1 MIWIILIILA
11 VFLLI
16 YFWSKIKRLK
26 LDCITLVVGAP
37 KTGKTTIQVYLA
49 IKDNKKRIFK
59 TKLKNIFR
67 KKDNKIELPLLY
79 SNIPLKYPHVR
90 LTKELLLR
98 EQRFV
103 YNSTIL
109 ISETSLV
116 ADSMS
121 YKNEEQSDTLSLFYK
136 LIGHEMQ
143 GGAVFVET
151 QNPSDNHYALK
162 RCLNRYLFIYHM
174 TKWVPFFLFVKVR
187 EFAYLDGVEGV
198 NNNFNEDMED
208 TMKTL
213 IISKRIWKKF
223 DAYTYSVLTDN
234 LKVDRKVIQP
244 EQVESLK
251 TPDILSIKDILKKK
265 KQERSQNNG

>member
-1 MIWIILIILA
+1 MGIIIILLVLALIIFIIILK
-11 VFLLI
+11 
-16 YFWSKIKRLK
+16 KIKRLK

-37 KTGKTTIQVYLA
+37 KTGKTTIQVHLA
-49 IKDNKKRIFK
+49 IKDNKKRRFK
-59 TKLKNIFR
+59 TKFKNLFR
-67 KKDNKIELPLLY
+67 SKKNKKELPLLY

-98 EQRFV
+98 QERFV

-121 YKNEEQSDTLSLFYK
+121 YKNEEASETLTLFYK

-151 QNPSDNHYALK
+151 QNPSDNHYSLK
-162 RCLNRYLFIYHM
+162 RCLNRYLFIYHL
-174 TKWVPFFLFVKVR
+174 TKWIPFFLIAKVR

-198 NNNFNEDMED
+198 NNNFNEDMEE
-208 TMKTL
+208 TMKWL
-213 IISKRIWKKF
+213 IIPKSIWKKF
-223 DAYTYSVLTDN
+223 DAYTYSILTDN
-234 LKVDRKVIQP
+234 LEVDRKVIEP
-244 EQVESLK
+244 YQVKTLK
-251 TPDILSIKDILKKK
+251 TKEILSIKDLLKTKK
-265 KQERSQNNG
+265 ENKKNG